1 MKEEMKGE
9 RILYPCYFN
18 ANLMRGEGR
27 RITRSRAVKDP
38 SLSDIERAVKRCGI
52 QYRIEQKSHPSCWW
66 KREGRIVVAW
76 AQSKEQL
83 LKKVAGFLEVKR

>member
-18 ANLMRGEGR
+18 ANLMRSQGR

-38 SLSDIERAVKRCGI
+38 SLADIERAVKRCGVR
-52 QYRIEQKSHPSCWW
+52 YRTEQKSHPSFWW
-66 KREGRIVVAW
+66 KREGRIVVTW
-76 AQSKEQL
+76 GQGKEQL

>member
-38 SLSDIERAVKRCGI
+38 SLADIERAVKRCGI
-52 QYRIEQKSHPSCWW
+52 Q
-66 KREGRIVVAW
+66 
-76 AQSKEQL
+76 
-83 LKKVAGFLEVKR
+83 

>member
-1 MKEEMKGE
+1 MKDEMKGE

-18 ANLMRGEGR
+18 ANLMRGQGR
-27 RITRSRAVKDP
+27 RIPRSRAVKDP
-38 SLSDIERAVKRCGI
+38 SLADIERAVKRCGVR
-52 QYRIEQKSHPSCWW
+52 YRTEQKSHPAFWW

-76 AQSKEQL
+76 EHGKEQL

>member
-18 ANLMRGEGR
+18 ANLMRSQGR

-38 SLSDIERAVKRCGI
+38 SLADIERAVKRCGFVTGQNRKVI
-52 QYRIEQKSHPSCWW
+52 RLS
-66 KREGRIVVAW
+66 GGNG
-76 AQSKEQL
+76 
-83 LKKVAGFLEVKR
+83 KVALWSHGTR